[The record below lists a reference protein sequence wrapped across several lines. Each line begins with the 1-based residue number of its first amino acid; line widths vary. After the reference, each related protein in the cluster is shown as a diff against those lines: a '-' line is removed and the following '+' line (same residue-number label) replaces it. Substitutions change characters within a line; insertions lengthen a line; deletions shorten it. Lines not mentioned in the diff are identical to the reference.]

1 MNILSYDDPI
11 WVKDYQEALR
21 DLMGEQLLLPAP
33 EGAEPSCIL
42 AVATAEEPDISTL
55 HGAAL
60 RLAILERMHVS
71 KTANPYIREVLLHS
85 QKVGEIARSPWQP
98 LVWIS
103 SSDRNM
109 PFYSLVDAAV
119 YTVAEHLEGAAR

>member
-21 DLMGEQLLLPAP
+21 DLMGDQLRLPAP
-33 EGAEPSCIL
+33 EGAEQGYVL
-42 AVATAEEPDISTL
+42 AVAPAEEPDISTL

-60 RLAILERMHVS
+60 REAILERLHIS
-71 KTANPYIREVLLHS
+71 KTPNPYIREVFLYN
-85 QKVGEIARSPWQP
+85 QKVGEIARSPWQQ

-119 YTVAEHLEGAAR
+119 YTVAEHLEGAEK

>member
-42 AVATAEEPDISTL
+42 AVPPAEEPDISTL

-60 RLAILERMHVS
+60 REAILERLHIS
-71 KTANPYIREVLLHS
+71 KTPNPYIREVFLYS

>member
-1 MNILSYDDPI
+1 MNLFSYHDPV
-11 WVKDYQEALR
+11 WVRDFQEALR

-33 EGAEPSCIL
+33 KGAECSFVC
-42 AVATAEEPDISTL
+42 AVAPAEEPDISTL

-71 KTANPYIREVLLHS
+71 KTANPYIREVFLHS

-109 PFYSLVDAAV
+109 PFYSLADAAV
-119 YTVAEHLEGAAR
+119 YTVYEHLQEG